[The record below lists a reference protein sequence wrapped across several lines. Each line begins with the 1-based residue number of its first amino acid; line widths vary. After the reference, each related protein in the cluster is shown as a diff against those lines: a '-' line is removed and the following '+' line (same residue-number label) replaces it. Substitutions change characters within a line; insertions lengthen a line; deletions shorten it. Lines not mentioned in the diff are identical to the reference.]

1 MRIAVI
7 GAGDFGALHLKV
19 YQELPDVEVAWIC
32 VRHPEKVAALA
43 QACNC
48 RVTTRYEDILEDG
61 TVDAV
66 SVLTPEHVH
75 FEQAMAA
82 LEHGKHVLIEKP
94 VSTDA
99 KEVALLARKAKEKG
113 LVAMPG
119 HTCRFIA
126 GFARARAY
134 LSQKQII
141 PVSIHAKRNIP
152 RERLALHN
160 RTHPVLMALS
170 HDIDLILSYVHVRP
184 QRIFGMQRKTDPSLQ
199 NPDIFWGMIQFEDGC
214 IAALETLWVL
224 PTSGRYVE
232 SAMEIA
238 GVDEVVHVNYPSD
251 AIWIETAHGRDYP
264 DPAFFEYVNGEWIGA
279 LKSELAYFVRCVRE
293 GRTPEV
299 VTLEEAA
306 VGVRIAQLLIQ
317 SANEG
322 REIAFEEARV

>member
-1 MRIAVI
+1 ME
-7 GAGDFGALHLKV
+7 G
-19 YQELPDVEVAWIC
+19 AWIC
-32 VRHPEKVAALA
+32 VRHPERVARLA
-43 QACNC
+43 EKYGC
-48 RVTTRYEDILEDG
+48 RLTTRYEDLLEDE
-61 TVDAV
+61 TVDAIG
-66 SVLTPEHVH
+66 VLTPESVH

-94 VSTDA
+94 VSTDSL
-99 KEVALLARKAKEKG
+99 EVAMLAQKARETK

-119 HTCRFIA
+119 HTCRFIN

-134 LSQKQII
+134 LQEEGIT
-141 PVSIHAKRNIP
+141 PVSIHARRNIP

-170 HDIDLILSYVHVRP
+170 HDIDLVLSYVNSRP
-184 QRIFGMQRKTDPSLQ
+184 KRIIGMERKTDPALE

-224 PTSGRYVE
+224 PTSGRYVD

-238 GVDEVVHVNYPSD
+238 AVDRVIHVTYPSD
-251 AIWIETAHGRDYP
+251 SIWIDTAKGYDYP
-264 DPAFFEYVNGEWIGA
+264 DPAFFEKVNGEWTGA
-279 LKSELAYFVRCVRE
+279 LKSEISYFVRCIRE
-293 GRTPEV
+293 KKAPEV

-317 SANEG
+317 SAKEG
-322 REIAFEEARV
+322 RELLFEEANE